1 MFKNF
6 INNDLDTKNLI
17 TLYLVYIFLIITLSF
32 VYSKLYLSKNPEI
45 ILNDNK
51 LNIIKLQ
58 FDHGKLVKNITEKK
72 EFYQEIDGIKYY
84 LIKLPIYPIL
94 ISLLLFISK
103 NYYFIFISKAVI
115 FFSLFFLQ
123 YEFFVMTIK

>member
-17 TLYLVYIFLIITLSF
+17 TLYFIYIFLIITLSF

-51 LNIIKLQ
+51 LNIIK
-58 FDHGKLVKNITEKK
+58 
-72 EFYQEIDGIKYY
+72 
-84 LIKLPIYPIL
+84 
-94 ISLLLFISK
+94 
-103 NYYFIFISKAVI
+103 
-115 FFSLFFLQ
+115 
-123 YEFFVMTIK
+123 

>member
-17 TLYLVYIFLIITLSF
+17 TLYFIYIFLIITLSF

-72 EFYQEIDGIKYY
+72 EFFK
-84 LIKLPIYPIL
+84 K
-94 ISLLLFISK
+94 
-103 NYYFIFISKAVI
+103 
-115 FFSLFFLQ
+115 
-123 YEFFVMTIK
+123 

>member
-6 INNDLDTKNLI
+6 INNDLNTKNVI
-17 TLYLVYIFLIITLSF
+17 TLYFIYIFLIIILSF

-72 EFYQEIDGIKYY
+72 FFQEIDGIKYY

-103 NYYFIFISKAVI
+103 NYYFIFISKAII
-115 FFSLFFLQ
+115 FFFFN
-123 YEFFVMTIK
+123 FFYNTNFL